1 MLKRYNLLFL
11 LLLISFFSKA
21 QTTGVDFNLPDCN
34 NVNQSL
40 YNTLDSGKVVV
51 LIYEHQC
58 AFCLD
63 GALYFKGVYNTYY
76 SNNPNIRVMYLD
88 NGGFKCDDIDSFV
101 VKNNLIPGVQIAL
114 NSDYSTPYGNGMP
127 VIVICG
133 PYLHKVYFSCLN
145 LTGAS
150 DTVHMHHAI
159 DSALMEIPL
168 SINNSIICSNDIKIF
183 PNPVKGNTFSINYMS
198 KIAQIINIE
207 ITDIMGKTVYRRQ
220 ADNIIKGENKINI
233 SNVDLSQGV
242 YLINFKTTDY
252 NVIRKLIITK

>member
-1 MLKRYNLLFL
+1 MQKRYNLLFL
-11 LLLISFFSKA
+11 MLLISLFSKA

-34 NVNQSL
+34 TVNQSL

-88 NGGFKCDDIDSFV
+88 NGGFKCDDIDSFI
-101 VKNNLIPGVQIAL
+101 VKNNLIPGIQIAL
-114 NSDYSTPYGNGMP
+114 NSDYSTPYGSGMP

-133 PYLHKVYFSCLN
+133 PYQHKVYFSCLN
-145 LTGAS
+145 LSGAS

-168 SINNSIICSNDIKIF
+168 SINNIIKSNNDIKIF
-183 PNPVKGNTFSINYMS
+183 PNPTNTNNISIDFNS
-198 KIAQIINIE
+198 NIE
-207 ITDIMGKTVYRRQ
+207 QIMDIEIMDIMGKTIYRRN
-220 ADNIIKGENKINI
+220 NIKIFEGENKLNLSDINLNFGSYLMSFKNAN
-233 SNVDLSQGV
+233 SN
-242 YLINFKTTDY
+242 I
-252 NVIRKLIITK
+252 IRKLIVN

>member
-1 MLKRYNLLFL
+1 MQKRYNLLFFV
-11 LLLISFFSKA
+11 LLIALFSNA

-34 NVNQSL
+34 TVNQSL
-40 YNTLDSGKVVV
+40 YKTLDSGKVVV

-63 GALYFKGVYNTYY
+63 GALYFKGVYNSYY
-76 SNNPNIRVMYLD
+76 INNPNIRVMYLD
-88 NGGFKCDDIDSFV
+88 NGGFKCDDIDSFI
-101 VKNNLIPGVQIAL
+101 VKNNLISGIQIAL

-145 LTGAS
+145 LNDAS

-168 SINNSIICSNDIKIF
+168 SVNNIIRNNDIRIF
-183 PNPVKGNTFSINYMS
+183 PNPTNKNNISINLNS
-198 KIAQIINIE
+198 NKVQNINIE
-207 ITDIMGKTVYRRQ
+207 ITDIMGKTIYILNNI
-220 ADNIIKGENKINI
+220 NIIEGENAINL
-233 SNVDLSQGV
+233 SDAHLSQGV
-242 YLINFKTTDY
+242 YLISFKNTDY
-252 NVIRKLIITK
+252 NVIRKLIINK